1 MGKKKFAKDPLLYI
15 HQPSAQTPKAPM
27 QHNYTSPQRRRNKE
41 MEANVSTSP
50 TQHVAKKPLNRSFYK
65 EEALYSDEMGSET
78 ETDESEENKDDE
90 ERMNE
95 EKNEERMDK
104 EKTEKKFKDMTLE
117 EKVAYFVDA
126 PEYAPK
132 LRCEVKTEKR
142 AYRGIITDSKDDK
155 VFIQV
160 GKRASSTAVP
170 MEEIMSIRL
179 LGF

>member
-41 MEANVSTSP
+41 VDAYAATPKAQSVL
-50 TQHVAKKPLNRSFYK
+50 KKPLNRSFYK
-65 EEALYSDEMGSET
+65 EEALYSDEMESET
-78 ETDESEENKDDE
+78 ETNESEEDNDDE
-90 ERMNE
+90 VIVDE
-95 EKNEERMDK
+95 EKD
-104 EKTEKKFKDMTLE
+104 EKKFKDMTLK
-117 EKVAYFVDA
+117 EKVAYFVDT

-142 AYRGIITDSKDDK
+142 SYRGVITDSKDDD
-155 VFIQV
+155 VFIRI

-170 MEEIMSIRL
+170 MEEIISIRL